1 MLVRDF
7 LKLKLCWFFLW
18 ECINRIVVDGILTF
32 FIRTK
37 KGWTPLWYEAIL
49 KYNILIKGF
58 PCVYSNEI
66 IILKVEDNVLHIRHG
81 TCLQACFFQ
90 NFTLKRKLIVL
101 LLSRDYCSIPAS
113 YQRVYFQIKTLSFP
127 YFRQRD
133 RRQSKRKKKK
143 VKNKLYSFF

>member
-1 MLVRDF
+1 MLVRDS

-81 TCLQACFFQ
+81 TCLQACFF
-90 NFTLKRKLIVL
+90 
-101 LLSRDYCSIPAS
+101 P
-113 YQRVYFQIKTLSFP
+113 
-127 YFRQRD
+127 
-133 RRQSKRKKKK
+133 
-143 VKNKLYSFF
+143 KLYAKEEINRFVIVTWLLFDSCFISESVFPNQNIVFSLFSSTRSASKQKKEKKS